1 MQDYSLY
8 LCHNSV
14 TMEELQKKFA
24 SEVKGLDDAQGVV
37 EAYANAY
44 NNEDSDGDIS
54 HPSSFV
60 KTVSENF
67 KKIRVYKNHDIKQ
80 MIGVPKELNALD
92 PFGLF
97 TVTQFNMNTDLGKD
111 MYHDVKLV
119 TDNGQEADLSIGYKV
134 LRRDQKNAKIIT
146 EYSLKEYSFLT
157 SWGANSRAIATGIK
171 SLESVPEIITHLTK
185 MYNLP
190 YSDSR
195 LMQVETILKAL
206 TVAPEESTQLV
217 EPQATKSIFSLI
229 TN

>member
-1 MQDYSLY
+1 
-8 LCHNSV
+8 
-14 TMEELQKKFA
+14 MEELQKKFA

-44 NNEDSDGDIS
+44 NNKDSDGDIS

-67 KKIRVYKNHDIKQ
+67 KKIRVLKNHNTKE
-80 MIGVPKELNALD
+80 MIGVPKEIDAHD
-92 PFGLF
+92 SYGLK
-97 TVTQFNMNTDLGKD
+97 TITQFNMQTALGRD

-134 LRRDQKNAKIIT
+134 IKRDAKNSAIIT

-157 SWGANSRAIATGIK
+157 SWGANSNAIVRGVK
-171 SLESVPEIITHLTK
+171 SIESNTDMIDILVK

-190 YSDSR
+190 YSDDR
-195 LMQVETILKAL
+195 LKSIETILNSL
-206 TVAPEESTQLV
+206 TVEPLEDTQSDKPTIEAIKLF
-217 EPQATKSIFSLI
+217 TNSL
-229 TN
+229 NLK